1 MSVGSS
7 PAQPTNYWR
16 SYNGEYNTLLKC
28 EYGFDSCTP
37 DQLHYGIIMNN
48 TVTEFQVLER
58 YDPVQQKVWRVEL
71 QYRQVIKN
79 AGGSTIYA
87 GFWEI
92 VPRVRIHEA
101 EIK

>member
-1 MSVGSS
+1 
-7 PAQPTNYWR
+7 
-16 SYNGEYNTLLKC
+16 
-28 EYGFDSCTP
+28 
-37 DQLHYGIIMNN
+37 MNN

-58 YDPVQQKVWRVEL
+58 YDVIQQKVWRVEL

-87 GFWEI
+87 GFWET